1 MTPATGGHAELLAW
15 PDGHL
20 VQEQVGG
27 KACQLHELAA
37 LGLPVPRWFVLTT
50 AATDAILDPVRL
62 EIARLADGG
71 DEADL
76 RARLNGIAATIRTAP
91 WPHAVVEALGTAVR
105 EFDGDTRLAVR
116 SSVVGEDGAAHSH
129 AGVFLTRLGVPA
141 LSIAG
146 AVRECLMSAFS
157 ERVALYRKVR
167 ALGGAWPRVALVIQ
181 EMVDARVA
189 GVGFTADPA
198 TGAPRLIVVSGYGLG
213 VGIVDDVVETD
224 RFERIPGSVEWS
236 CTVRRKEHRV
246 IADGAEGTVIVGVAR
261 ADQAR
266 PSLTPE
272 DLNRLGDLLV
282 TIERVRGTPQDVEWA
297 LDAAGRVHVL
307 QARPITTVAGALTIW
322 DDSNIGESYPG
333 TTLPLTYSL
342 VRRTYARLFR
352 KALAEIGV
360 PPATLTRLHD
370 DLEHL
375 VGTVDGHLYM
385 NLLAYYRLFA
395 AAPGIGW
402 TVPKWEKALGIGEVP
417 ERGLWRQPGG
427 ESRLAHALLAVR
439 VWWRL
444 ARRFHGIDD
453 EVERFRN
460 GVEEMATAVGNA
472 DLADQPFD
480 RLLEAFASLE
490 ETYLD
495 DWTVLIFN
503 DLFAFV
509 CSDRLARLCG
519 SVPGAGGSDL
529 HQRLLGDLGR
539 VASTQPLEDLRTLA
553 ATAREVPA
561 VARLVWSDLPPQNV
575 WERLGAD
582 GEAESFRAQ
591 AAIYVSR
598 YGDRTVEEL
607 KLETETPA
615 DQPWVIVDLLRSVPP
630 NGAPSRDSVTLR
642 ALGDAAEREY
652 RARVRGRPLR
662 WWYASWLLR
671 RTRTLIAARE
681 QMSLARARAYGLL
694 RRLVR
699 AMGTAL
705 VRDGALSDPG
715 DVHFATL
722 EDLEAYAR
730 GGLPGLRLDGVVAAR
745 ADAYRH
751 LDGSDLPHRLV
762 SRGSV
767 YRLPASRSTVPTSPS
782 TDVLVG
788 VPCSPGIAQGIACVV
803 DGAVRVDSVR
813 DRILVARVTEPGW
826 IFVLSVA
833 RGVIVE
839 RGSLLSHAAI
849 IGRELGVPTV
859 VGVTDATSVLRSGDE
874 VEVNGSTGEVRML
887 RRGGS
892 CSA

>member
-1 MTPATGGHAELLAW
+1 MTAATGGHAELVAW
-15 PDGHL
+15 PGGHI
-20 VQEQVGG
+20 VPEQVGG
-27 KACQLHELAA
+27 KAHQLHELVAM
-37 LGLPVPRWFVLTT
+37 GLPVPRWFVLTT
-50 AATDAILDPVRL
+50 AATDAILAPVRP

-71 DEADL
+71 NDPDR

-91 WPHAVVEALGTAVR
+91 WPRAVVEALRTAVG
-105 EFDGDTRLAVR
+105 EFDGDTTLAVR
-116 SSVVGEDGAAHSH
+116 SSVVGEDGPAHSH
-129 AGVFLTRLGVPA
+129 AGVFRTRLGVPA
-141 LSIAG
+141 PSIAD
-146 AVRECLMSAFS
+146 AVRECLTSAFS
-157 ERVALYRKVR
+157 ERVALYREAR
-167 ALGGAWPRVALVIQ
+167 ALGGTWPRVALVIQ
-181 EMVDARVA
+181 EMVDAHVA
-189 GVGFTADPA
+189 GVAFTADPA

-224 RFERIPGSVEWS
+224 SFERNPASAEWS

-246 IADGAEGTVIVGVAR
+246 IAAGAKGTVITGVAR

-266 PSLTPE
+266 PSLMPE
-272 DLNRLGDLLV
+272 DLNRLGDLLL
-282 TIERVRGTPQDVEWA
+282 TIERVRGAPQDVEWA
-297 LDAAGRVHVL
+297 LDGSGRLHVL
-307 QARPITTVAGALTIW
+307 QARPITTAAGTLAVW

-352 KALAEIGV
+352 KALAEVGV
-360 PPATLTRLHD
+360 APASLARLHD

-375 VGTVDGHLYM
+375 IGTVDGHLYM
-385 NLLAYYRLFA
+385 NLQAYYRLFA

-402 TVPKWEKALGIGEVP
+402 TVPKWEQALGIGEVP
-417 ERGLWRQPGG
+417 EKSPSHRSAG
-427 ESRLAHALLAVR
+427 ESRLARALLAVR

-453 EVERFRN
+453 EVELFRN
-460 GVEEMATAVGNA
+460 GVEEMAAAVAKA
-472 DLADQPFD
+472 DLAHQPFD

-495 DWTVLIFN
+495 EWTVLIFN

-519 SVPGAGGSDL
+519 SVPGGGGSDL
-529 HQRLLGDLGR
+529 HQRLLADLGR

-553 ATAREVPA
+553 ATAREAPA
-561 VARLVWSDLPPQNV
+561 VERLVWSDLPPQDV
-575 WERLGAD
+575 WERLGAA
-582 GEAESFRAQ
+582 GEAESFRAE

-598 YGDRTVEEL
+598 YGDRTVGEL

-615 DQPWVIVDLLRSVPP
+615 DQPWVIVDLLRSVPR
-630 NGAPSRDSVTLR
+630 NGSPSRDSAGLR

-652 RARVRGRPLR
+652 RARVRGHPLR
-662 WWYASWLLR
+662 WRYASWLLR

-699 AMGTAL
+699 AMGAAL
-705 VRDGALSDPG
+705 VREGAISDPG
-715 DVHFATL
+715 DVHLATL

-745 ADAYRH
+745 AEAYRR
-751 LDGSDLPHRLV
+751 LDRSDLPHRLV

-767 YRLPASRSTVPTSPS
+767 YRVAASRSAVPASPS
-782 TDVLVG
+782 TDVLTG
-788 VPCSPGIAQGIACVV
+788 VPCSPGMTRGVACVV
-803 DGAVRVDSVR
+803 DGAVSAESVR

-833 RGVIVE
+833 RGVVVE

-859 VGVTDATSVLRSGDE
+859 VGVTGAMSALRSGDE
-874 VEVNGSTGEVRML
+874 VELNGSTGEVRIL
-887 RRGGS
+887 RRGAS

>member
-1 MTPATGGHAELLAW
+1 MTPATERHAELLAW
-15 PDGHL
+15 PDGRIVL
-20 VQEQVGG
+20 EQVGG

-50 AATDAILDPVRL
+50 AATDAILAPVRP

-76 RARLNGIAATIRTAP
+76 RTRLNGIAATIRTAP
-91 WPHAVVEALGTAVR
+91 WPRALVEALGTAVC
-105 EFDGDTRLAVR
+105 ELDSDTRLAVR

-141 LSIAG
+141 PSVAG
-146 AVRECLMSAFS
+146 AVRECLTSAFS
-157 ERVALYRKVR
+157 ERVARYREAR
-167 ALGGAWPRVALVIQ
+167 ALRGAWPPVALVIQ

-189 GVGFTADPA
+189 GVAFTADPA

-213 VGIVDDVVETD
+213 VGVVDDVVETD
-224 RFERIPGSVEWS
+224 SFERIPGSAEWS
-236 CTVRRKEHRV
+236 CTVRRKKHRV
-246 IADGAEGTVIVGVAR
+246 IADGAGGTVIAGVAR

-272 DLNRLGDLLV
+272 DLNRLGDLLL
-282 TIERVRGTPQDVEWA
+282 TIERVRGAPQDVEWA
-297 LDAAGRVHVL
+297 VDAAGRLHVL
-307 QARPITTVAGALTIW
+307 QARPITTAAGALTVW

-333 TTLPLTYSL
+333 ITLPLTYSL

-352 KALAEIGV
+352 KALADVGV
-360 PPATLTRLHD
+360 PPATLARLHD
-370 DLEHL
+370 DLEYL
-375 VGTVDGHLYM
+375 IGTVDGHLYM

-417 ERGLWRQPGG
+417 EMNPRRRAAG
-427 ESRLAHALLAVR
+427 ESRLARALLAVR

-453 EVERFRN
+453 EVGRFRK
-460 GVEEMATAVGNA
+460 GVEEMATAVGKA
-472 DLADQPFD
+472 DLWHQPFD

-519 SVPGAGGSDL
+519 SAPGSGGSDL
-529 HQRLLGDLGR
+529 HQRLLADLGR

-553 ATAREVPA
+553 TTAREVPA
-561 VARLVWSDLPPQNV
+561 VERLVWSDLPPQDV

-582 GEAESFRAQ
+582 GEAESFRAEV
-591 AAIYVSR
+591 AIYMSR

-615 DQPWVIVDLLRSVPP
+615 DQPWVIVDLLRSEPRP
-630 NGAPSRDSVTLR
+630 GAPLRDSVPLR
-642 ALGDAAEREY
+642 GLRGAAEREY
-652 RARVRGRPLR
+652 RARVHGRPLR

-694 RRLVR
+694 RRLAR
-699 AMGTAL
+699 AMGAAL
-705 VRDGALSDPG
+705 VREGALSDPG

-730 GGLPGLRLDGVVAAR
+730 GGLPGLRLDGLVAAR
-745 ADAYRH
+745 AEAYRR
-751 LDGSDLPHRLV
+751 LDGSNLPRRLIC
-762 SRGSV
+762 RGSV
-767 YRLPASRSTVPTSPS
+767 YRVTTSRSAVPASPS
-782 TDVLVG
+782 TNVLAG
-788 VPCSPGIAQGIACVV
+788 VPCSPGIARGVACVV
-803 DGAVRVDSVR
+803 EGAVCAESVR
-813 DRILVARVTEPGW
+813 DKILVARVTEPGW
-826 IFVLSVA
+826 IFVLSLA
-833 RGVIVE
+833 RGVVVE

-859 VGVTDATSVLRSGDE
+859 VGVTGAMSAMRSGDE
-874 VEVNGSTGEVRML
+874 VELNGSTGEVRIL
-887 RRGGS
+887 RRGES